1 MSFTAGS
8 SDLWIPSVNC
18 TDPMFA
24 KKKKYDPKVSSTG
37 TRTDKEF
44 IIHYGD
50 GSSVS
55 GPVWQEVIQL
65 AGVTTKGQ
73 YFAPVHILS
82 ESFAPEADDG
92 ILGLGYESLSSI
104 HETPF
109 VNTAKAQGA
118 IKEAVFGFRIAKAGS
133 ELYIGGT
140 DTSQYTGDLEYHD
153 IVGSTGYWQNG
164 GGQLSIGST
173 VSTRSLRTLGRT

>member
-1 MSFTAGS
+1 
-8 SDLWIPSVNC
+8 
-18 TDPMFA
+18 MFA
-24 KKKKYDPKVSSTG
+24 KKKKYDPKASSTG

-55 GPVWQEVIQL
+55 GPVWQEAVQV
-65 AGVTTKGQ
+65 AGITVKNQ
-73 YFAPVHILS
+73 YLAPVHILS

-92 ILGLGYESLSSI
+92 ILGLAFQSLSSI
-104 HETPF
+104 HEPPF
-109 VNTAKAQGA
+109 VNTAKDQGA
-118 IKEAVFGFRIAKAGS
+118 VKDAAFGFKIAKSGS

-140 DTSQYTGDLEYHD
+140 NAELYTGDIEYHD
-153 IVGSTGYWQNG
+153 VVGSTGYWQIG

-173 VSTRSLRTLGRT
+173 VSTPFLFGTCTSRSI